1 MNRTRCLVSAMV
13 LAAGAQLCAMAAEPA
28 RKPPAPPAPPS
39 EVAPEGPAWLGLFL
53 GDEPDGGVKV
63 VVVADGGPA
72 AKAGVHEGDLLISVN
87 ERSVTDRRGLRQVL
101 EGLKPGEKIALE
113 TLRDGKSETR
123 IVQAEPRV
131 IRLRIPGLAPG
142 GPGLPGVPIENAP
155 FPSDGDPF
163 GAASAGAT
171 VVSIPADL
179 RRHYGA
185 PADAG
190 VLVTGIAP
198 GGRAGTAGVK
208 VGDVLVRAGGAPLR
222 EPGDLELRLLRQ
234 EGSAP
239 LSLQILRGGKPV
251 SVSVPAALPARSD
264 EARARR
270 LAELEAELARLA
282 ARKKELQREVERLES
297 GR

>member
-1 MNRTRCLVSAMV
+1 MNRTRSLVCATV
-13 LAAGAQLCAMAAEPA
+13 LAVGAQLSAIAAEPA
-28 RKPPAPPAPPS
+28 RKPPTAPAPPS
-39 EVAPEGPAWLGLFL
+39 EIAPEAPAWLGLFL

-87 ERSVTDRRGLRQVL
+87 GRSVTDRRRLRQVL

-113 TLRDGKSETR
+113 TLRDGKSEMR
-123 IVQAEPRV
+123 VVEAEPRV
-131 IRLRIPGLAPG
+131 IRLRIPELAPG
-142 GPGLPGVPIENAP
+142 GSVWPGVPNENAP

-198 GGRAGTAGVK
+198 GGRAGAAGVK
-208 VGDVLVRAGGAPLR
+208 VGDVVVRAGGAPLR
-222 EPGDLELRLLRQ
+222 EPGDLELRLLRH
-234 EGSAP
+234 GSSAA
-239 LSLQILRGGKPV
+239 LTLEILRGGKSL
-251 SVSVPAALPARSD
+251 SVSVPAAPPARSD
-264 EARARR
+264 EARAKR
-270 LAELEAELARLA
+270 LAEIEAELARLA
-282 ARKKELQREVERLES
+282 ARKKELQREVERLGS